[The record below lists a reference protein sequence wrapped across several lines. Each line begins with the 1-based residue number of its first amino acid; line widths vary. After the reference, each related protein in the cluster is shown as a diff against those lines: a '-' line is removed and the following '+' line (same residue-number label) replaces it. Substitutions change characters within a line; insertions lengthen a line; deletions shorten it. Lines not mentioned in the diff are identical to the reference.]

1 MRGGPG
7 TRMLQLMLEP
17 TQLAKPQP
25 TGEPR
30 NLDKVTDA
38 RGLTFSDSV
47 VYVWSLESLLVSSER
62 LIGISGTA

>member
-1 MRGGPG
+1 
-7 TRMLQLMLEP
+7 MLEP